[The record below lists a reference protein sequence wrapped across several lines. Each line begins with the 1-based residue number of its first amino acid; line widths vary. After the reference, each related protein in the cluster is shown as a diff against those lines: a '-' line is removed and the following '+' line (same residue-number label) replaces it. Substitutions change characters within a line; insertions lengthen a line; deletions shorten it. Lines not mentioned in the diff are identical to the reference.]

1 MCERSLIKM
10 TSTLSGFTYPP
21 GTPGSDV
28 SNKQGFYHRLSPEQQ
43 GTLQFVE
50 RYMSDNRID
59 IVSLALYSLSPKLT
73 LLRYLRANNFNFEKT
88 IDHIHRNIKW
98 RKDININKLIGLQ
111 PEEILE
117 CDINELI
124 KYYPHWHYG
133 YDKTMRPVL
142 YKNYAKFDVNQ
153 IKSATT
159 IDAVEKYHIWEQ
171 EICM

>member
-1 MCERSLIKM
+1 MASSL
-10 TSTLSGFTYPP
+10 TGFMYPS

-28 SNKQGFYHRLSPEQQ
+28 SNKQGFYHRLNPEQQ
-43 GTLQFVE
+43 ETLNFIE
-50 RYMSDNRID
+50 SYMSDNRID
-59 IVSLALYSLSPKLT
+59 MTALALYSLSPKLT

-98 RKDININKLIGLQ
+98 RKEHNVNKLMRLE
-111 PEEILE
+111 PDEILE
-117 CDINELI
+117 CNIDELI

-133 YDKTMRPVL
+133 YDKTLRPVL
-142 YKNYAKFDVNQ
+142 YKNYAKFDVTQ
-153 IKSATT
+153 IKTVTS